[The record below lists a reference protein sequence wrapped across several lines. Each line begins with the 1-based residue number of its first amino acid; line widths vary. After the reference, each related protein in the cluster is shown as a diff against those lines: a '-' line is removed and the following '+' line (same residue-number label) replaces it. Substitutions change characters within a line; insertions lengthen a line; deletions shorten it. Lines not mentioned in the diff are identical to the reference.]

1 MYSLYEVPVSTLK
14 DIPVVQRVHTL
25 VSESCSDLW
34 ANYTSTNVQI
44 YLCHCRQR
52 GQGLLMSKTEI
63 KKQTRTRE
71 KETWP
76 NKKLRLSQIT
86 TPAMSLLPW
95 QSVWPWVSHMAF
107 FIAVRPQLDPGLT
120 AATLSGGRL
129 DQSSHLKRIN
139 KEGRNQK
146 LMRRLPGHIQRRQG
160 VELRPHRHMA
170 GWSAPEAEPKEGRG
184 YRVGENR
191 GEGAGE
197 QSRCRVPVRQN
208 RRAER
213 AGHSPENRLL
223 PRSAPVWAHVCPD
236 RQTQWNPFSQ
246 GALGDHQSLFSTTGP
261 SSVPVPV
268 ISAKVNEKL
277 TNMPCS

>member
-1 MYSLYEVPVSTLK
+1 MYSLYEVPVSALK

-95 QSVWPWVSHMAF
+95 QSAWPWVSHMAF

-120 AATLSGGRL
+120 AATPSGGRL
-129 DQSSHLKRIN
+129 DQSSHLKKV

-191 GEGAGE
+191 EEKDAGE
-197 QSRCRVPVRQN
+197 QSRCRVPVRQKSRESGTQSWEPPPAQKCSCVSTCVSGPTN
-208 RRAER
+208 TMK
-213 AGHSPENRLL
+213 PFF
-223 PRSAPVWAHVCPD
+223 PRCSDWPSVSVLHNWTFIRTSTSD
-236 RQTQWNPFSQ
+236 LGQ
-246 GALGDHQSLFSTTGP
+246 G
-261 SSVPVPV
+261 
-268 ISAKVNEKL
+268 
-277 TNMPCS
+277 